1 MVTQRREGAKQ
12 TGKKFYMM
20 SKNRATLPKQRKDVP
35 LDGGGID
42 TLSQLLSGALE
53 QAGVNRK
60 DTIRLRLAAEEIL
73 GLWRSRAE
81 RETVCTF
88 RCGTRLGRMYI
99 EITAPGSRIDP
110 DEAAADM
117 AGQLLCANLLA
128 QAGLSPVYSYQDGIN
143 RLALYP
149 ARPQKISPLLQ
160 LLLAILS
167 AVAVGAALLALP
179 DWAGEAAAGVV
190 DPLFSA
196 LMGILQTLAS
206 PMIFLG
212 VCWGIINIGDVH
224 MLGRIG
230 RTVLLR
236 FLGAIFLL
244 TAATAACLVWLFRP
258 ESGTA
263 AMGENAAAQIYS
275 MILGIIPANVITP
288 FLEGN
293 SLQIIL
299 MAICAGLVLLVLG
312 EKTSALRALLGQVNT
327 AVQFMM
333 EIVSRYIA
341 LFIFVSL
348 LSLMLSDAMSNLGG
362 VVKGLALGIAACVA
376 WPLLYALWASL
387 RLKVS
392 FPLVLRKLLPT
403 YLIALSTA
411 SSSAALSSN
420 LETCER
426 RLGISGRIVHFAV
439 PLGQVVFKTG
449 AAVGFLV
456 LAMGL
461 AEFYGVAMP
470 PSWVVTGV
478 LTAALLAIA
487 APPVPGGSLTCYTV
501 LLTQLGIPAEAIG
514 LAVAGNVILDFF
526 MTSCGISCLQSE
538 LMLSANKL
546 GMLDRE
552 QLKKE

>member
-1 MVTQRREGAKQ
+1 MNK
-12 TGKKFYMM
+12 
-20 SKNRATLPKQRKDVP
+20 SKLLLPKQRMEVP
-35 LDGGGID
+35 LDEAGID
-42 TLSQLLSGALE
+42 TLSELLAGALE
-53 QAGVNRK
+53 RAAVNRK
-60 DTIRLRLAAEEIL
+60 DIIRLRLAAEEIL
-73 GLWRSRAE
+73 GLWKSE
-81 RETVCTF
+81 GEKETVCIF

-99 EITAPGSRIDP
+99 EITAPGKHMEPED
-110 DEAAADM
+110 AAADV
-117 AGQLLCANLLA
+117 AGRMLCSNLLA

-149 ARPQKISPLLQ
+149 TSPQKISPLLQ
-160 LLLAILS
+160 LLLAIVS

-179 DWAGEAAAGVV
+179 ACVGEAAAGVV
-190 DPLFSA
+190 NPLFNA

-206 PMIFLG
+206 PMIFLS
-212 VCWGIINIGDVH
+212 VCWGILNIGDVH

-230 RTVLLR
+230 KTVLLR
-236 FLGAIFLL
+236 FLGAIFLI
-244 TAATAACLVWLFRP
+244 TAITAVCLMWAFQPR
-258 ESGTA
+258 GGA
-263 AMGENAAAQIYS
+263 ASMGENAAAQIYS
-275 MILGIIPANVITP
+275 MILGIIPSNIVTP

-293 SLQIIL
+293 SLQIIC
-299 MAICAGLVLLVLG
+299 MAICVGLVLLVLG
-312 EKTSALRALLGQVNT
+312 EKTSALRDLLEQVNT

-333 EIVSRYIA
+333 ETVSRYIS
-341 LFIFVSL
+341 LFVFVSL
-348 LSLMLSDAMSNLGG
+348 LSLMLSDAISNLGG
-362 VVKGLALGIAACVA
+362 VVKGLLLGMAVCVV

-387 RLKVS
+387 RLKAPFLV
-392 FPLVLRKLLPT
+392 VLRKLLPT

-411 SSSAALSSN
+411 SSSAALSTN

-449 AAVGFLV
+449 AAVGFFV
-456 LAMGL
+456 LALGL
-461 AEFYGVAMP
+461 AEFYGVAMSLP
-470 PSWVVTGV
+470 WVVTGV
-478 LTAALLAIA
+478 LTAGLLAIA

-501 LLTQLGIPAEAIG
+501 LLTQLGIPDGAIG

-552 QLKKE
+552 RLEKE

>member
-1 MVTQRREGAKQ
+1 
-12 TGKKFYMM
+12 M
-20 SKNRATLPKQRKDVP
+20 SNNKTTLPKQRKEVP
-35 LDGGGID
+35 LDEAGID
-42 TLSQLLSGALE
+42 TLSHLLAGALE

-60 DTIRLRLAAEEIL
+60 DIIRLRLAVEEIL
-73 GLWRSRAE
+73 GLWRSSAE
-81 RETVCTF
+81 KKTVCTF
-88 RCGTRLGRMYI
+88 RCGTRLGRMYL
-99 EITAPGSRIDP
+99 EITAPGRRIDP
-110 DEAAADM
+110 DEATADM
-117 AGQLLCANLLA
+117 AGQMLCSNLLA

-143 RLALYP
+143 RLALYLSK
-149 ARPQKISPLLQ
+149 PQKISPLLQ

-167 AVAVGAALLALP
+167 AGTAGVVLLALP
-179 DWAGEAAAGVV
+179 APVREAAAGVV
-190 DPLFSA
+190 NPLFTA

-230 RTVLLR
+230 KLVLLR

-244 TAATAACLVWLFRP
+244 TAMTAACLVWLFRP
-258 ESGTA
+258 EGGA
-263 AMGENAAAQIYS
+263 ASMGENAAAQIYS
-275 MILGIIPANVITP
+275 MLLEIIPGNIVTP

-293 SLQIIL
+293 SLQIIF

-312 EKTSALRALLGQVNT
+312 EKTSALRALLGQLNT

-333 EIVSRYIA
+333 EVVSRYIS
-341 LFIFVSL
+341 LFVFVSL
-348 LSLMLSDAMSNLGG
+348 LSLMLSDAASNLGG
-362 VVKGLALGIAACVA
+362 VVKGLLLGMAACVA
-376 WPLLYALWASL
+376 WPLLYALWACL
-387 RLKVS
+387 RLRVS

-426 RLGISGRIVHFAV
+426 RLGVSGRIVHFAV
-439 PLGQVVFKTG
+439 PLGQVMFKTG
-449 AAVGFLV
+449 GAVGFFA
-456 LAMGL
+456 LALGL

-470 PSWVVTGV
+470 LSWIVTGV
-478 LTAALLAIA
+478 LTAGLLAIA

-501 LLTQLGIPAEAIG
+501 LLAQLGIPDEAIG

-538 LMLSANKL
+538 LMLSANRL
-546 GMLDRE
+546 GMLDRGRLE
-552 QLKKE
+552 KE

>member
-1 MVTQRREGAKQ
+1 
-12 TGKKFYMM
+12 M
-20 SKNRATLPKQRKDVP
+20 SNNKTTLPKQRKEVP
-35 LDGGGID
+35 LDEAGID
-42 TLSQLLSGALE
+42 TLSHLLAGALE

-60 DTIRLRLAAEEIL
+60 DIIRLRLAVEEIL
-73 GLWRSRAE
+73 GLWRSSAE
-81 RETVCTF
+81 KKTVCTF
-88 RCGTRLGRMYI
+88 RCGTRLGRMYL
-99 EITAPGSRIDP
+99 EITAPGRRIDP
-110 DEAAADM
+110 DEATADM
-117 AGQLLCANLLA
+117 AGQMLCSNLLA

-143 RLALYP
+143 RLALYLSK
-149 ARPQKISPLLQ
+149 PQKISPLLQ

-167 AVAVGAALLALP
+167 AGTAGVVLLALP
-179 DWAGEAAAGVV
+179 APVREAAAGVV
-190 DPLFSA
+190 TPLFTA

-206 PMIFLG
+206 PMIFLS

-230 RTVLLR
+230 KLVLLR

-244 TAATAACLVWLFRP
+244 TAMTAACLVWLFRP
-258 ESGTA
+258 EGGA
-263 AMGENAAAQIYS
+263 ASMGENAAAQIYS
-275 MILGIIPANVITP
+275 MLLEIIPGNIVTP

-293 SLQIIL
+293 SLQIIF

-312 EKTSALRALLGQVNT
+312 EKTSALRALLGQLNT

-333 EIVSRYIA
+333 EVVSRYIS
-341 LFIFVSL
+341 LFVFVSL
-348 LSLMLSDAMSNLGG
+348 LSLMLSDAASNLGG
-362 VVKGLALGIAACVA
+362 VVKGLLLGMAACVA
-376 WPLLYALWASL
+376 WPLLYALWACL
-387 RLKVS
+387 RLRVS

-439 PLGQVVFKTG
+439 PLGQVMFKTG
-449 AAVGFLV
+449 GAVGFFV
-456 LAMGL
+456 LALGL

-470 PSWVVTGV
+470 LSWIVTGV
-478 LTAALLAIA
+478 LTAGLLAIA
-487 APPVPGGSLTCYTV
+487 APTVPGGSLTCYTV
-501 LLTQLGIPAEAIG
+501 LLAQLGIPDEAIG

-538 LMLSANKL
+538 LMLSANRL
-546 GMLDRE
+546 GMLDRGRLE
-552 QLKKE
+552 KG

>member
-1 MVTQRREGAKQ
+1 
-12 TGKKFYMM
+12 M
-20 SKNRATLPKQRKDVP
+20 SNNKTTLPKQRKEVP
-35 LDGGGID
+35 LDEAGID
-42 TLSQLLSGALE
+42 TLSHLLAGALE

-60 DTIRLRLAAEEIL
+60 DIIRLRLAVEEIL
-73 GLWRSRAE
+73 GLWRSSAE
-81 RETVCTF
+81 KKTVCTF
-88 RCGTRLGRMYI
+88 RCGTRLGRMYL
-99 EITAPGSRIDP
+99 EITAPGRRIDP
-110 DEAAADM
+110 DEATADM
-117 AGQLLCANLLA
+117 AGQMLCSNLLA

-143 RLALYP
+143 RLALYLSK
-149 ARPQKISPLLQ
+149 PQKISPLLQ

-167 AVAVGAALLALP
+167 AGTAGVVLLALP
-179 DWAGEAAAGVV
+179 APVREATAGVV
-190 DPLFSA
+190 NPLFTA

-206 PMIFLG
+206 PMIFLS

-230 RTVLLR
+230 KLVLLR

-244 TAATAACLVWLFRP
+244 TAMTAACLVWLFRP
-258 ESGTA
+258 EGGA
-263 AMGENAAAQIYS
+263 ASMGENAAAQIYS
-275 MILGIIPANVITP
+275 MLLEIIPGNIVTP

-293 SLQIIL
+293 SLQIIF

-312 EKTSALRALLGQVNT
+312 EKTSALRALLGQLNT

-333 EIVSRYIA
+333 EVVSRYIS
-341 LFIFVSL
+341 LFVFVSL
-348 LSLMLSDAMSNLGG
+348 LSLMLSDAASNLGG
-362 VVKGLALGIAACVA
+362 VVKGLLLGMAACVA
-376 WPLLYALWASL
+376 WPLLYALWACL
-387 RLKVS
+387 RLRVS

-439 PLGQVVFKTG
+439 PLGQVMFKTG
-449 AAVGFLV
+449 GAVGFFV
-456 LAMGL
+456 LALGL

-470 PSWVVTGV
+470 LSWIVTGV
-478 LTAALLAIA
+478 LTAGLLAIA

-501 LLTQLGIPAEAIG
+501 LLAQLGIPDEAIG

-538 LMLSANKL
+538 LVLSANRL
-546 GMLDRE
+546 GMLDRGRLE
-552 QLKKE
+552 KE

>member
-1 MVTQRREGAKQ
+1 MNKH
-12 TGKKFYMM
+12 KL
-20 SKNRATLPKQRKDVP
+20 TLPKQRKEVP
-35 LDGGGID
+35 LNEAGID
-42 TLSQLLSGALE
+42 TLSQLLAGGLE

-60 DTIRLRLAAEEIL
+60 DTIRLRLAVEEIL
-73 GLWRSRAE
+73 GLWKARAE
-81 RETVCTF
+81 KETVCTF
-88 RCGTRLGRMYI
+88 RCGTRLGRMYL
-99 EITAPGSRIDP
+99 EITAPGARIDP

-117 AGQLLCANLLA
+117 AGRMLCSNLLA
-128 QAGLSPVYSYQDGIN
+128 QAGLSPVYSYQDGVN

-149 ARPQKISPLLQ
+149 SKPQKLSPLLQ
-160 LLLAILS
+160 LLLAILG
-167 AVAVGAALLALP
+167 AVVAGAVLLALP
-179 DWAGEAAAGVV
+179 ASVGEVAAGVV
-190 DPLFSA
+190 NPLFTA

-206 PMIFLG
+206 PMIFLS

-230 RTVLLR
+230 KTVLLR

-244 TAATAACLVWLFRP
+244 TAVTAACLVWMFRP
-258 ESGTA
+258 ESGA
-263 AMGENAAAQIYS
+263 ASLGENAAAQIYS
-275 MILGIIPANVITP
+275 MILGIIPTNVVTP

-293 SLQIIL
+293 SLQIIF
-299 MAICAGLVLLVLG
+299 MAICVGLVLLVLG
-312 EKTSALRALLGQVNT
+312 EKSSALRVLLGQVNT

-333 EIVSRYIA
+333 EIVSRYIS
-341 LFIFVSL
+341 LFVFVSL
-348 LSLMLSDAMSNLGG
+348 LSLMLSDALSNLGG
-362 VVKGLALGIAACVA
+362 VVKGLLLGIAACVA

-387 RLKVS
+387 RLKIS

-411 SSSAALSSN
+411 SSSAALSTN

-449 AAVGFLV
+449 GAVGFLV
-456 LAMGL
+456 LALGL

-470 PSWVVTGV
+470 LSWVVTGV
-478 LTAALLAIA
+478 LTAGLLAIA

-501 LLTQLGIPAEAIG
+501 LLAQLGIPEVAIG
-514 LAVAGNVILDFF
+514 LAVAGNVLLDFF

-546 GMLDRE
+546 GMLDLERLRGE
-552 QLKKE
+552 

>member
-1 MVTQRREGAKQ
+1 
-12 TGKKFYMM
+12 M
-20 SKNRATLPKQRKDVP
+20 SNNKTTLPKQRKEVP
-35 LDGGGID
+35 LDEAGID
-42 TLSQLLSGALE
+42 TLSHLLAGALE

-60 DTIRLRLAAEEIL
+60 DIIRLRLAVEEIL
-73 GLWRSRAE
+73 GLWRSSAE
-81 RETVCTF
+81 KKTVCTF
-88 RCGTRLGRMYI
+88 RCGTRLGRMYL
-99 EITAPGSRIDP
+99 EITAPGRRIDP
-110 DEAAADM
+110 DEATADM
-117 AGQLLCANLLA
+117 AGQMLCSNLLA

-143 RLALYP
+143 RLALYLSK
-149 ARPQKISPLLQ
+149 PQKISPLLQ

-167 AVAVGAALLALP
+167 AGTAGVVLLALP
-179 DWAGEAAAGVV
+179 APVREATAGVV
-190 DPLFSA
+190 NPLFTA

-206 PMIFLG
+206 PMIFLS

-230 RTVLLR
+230 KLVLLR

-244 TAATAACLVWLFRP
+244 TAMTAACLVWLFRP
-258 ESGTA
+258 EGGA
-263 AMGENAAAQIYS
+263 ASMGENAAAQIYS
-275 MILGIIPANVITP
+275 MLLEIIPGNIVTP

-293 SLQIIL
+293 SLQIIF

-312 EKTSALRALLGQVNT
+312 EKTSALRALLGQLNT

-333 EIVSRYIA
+333 EVVSRYIS
-341 LFIFVSL
+341 LFVFVSL
-348 LSLMLSDAMSNLGG
+348 LSLMLSDAASNLGG
-362 VVKGLALGIAACVA
+362 VVKGLLLGMAACVA
-376 WPLLYALWASL
+376 WPLLYALWACL
-387 RLKVS
+387 RLRVS

-439 PLGQVVFKTG
+439 PLGQVMFKTG
-449 AAVGFLV
+449 GAVGFFV
-456 LAMGL
+456 LALGL

-470 PSWVVTGV
+470 LSWIVTGV
-478 LTAALLAIA
+478 LTAGLLAIA

-501 LLTQLGIPAEAIG
+501 LLAQLGIPDEAIG

-538 LMLSANKL
+538 LMLSANRL
-546 GMLDRE
+546 GMLDRGRLE
-552 QLKKE
+552 KG

>member
-1 MVTQRREGAKQ
+1 
-12 TGKKFYMM
+12 M
-20 SKNRATLPKQRKDVP
+20 SNNKTTLPKQRKEVP
-35 LDGGGID
+35 LDEAGID
-42 TLSQLLSGALE
+42 TLSHLLAGALE

-60 DTIRLRLAAEEIL
+60 DIIRLRLAVEEIL
-73 GLWRSRAE
+73 GLWRSSAE
-81 RETVCTF
+81 KKTVCTF
-88 RCGTRLGRMYI
+88 RCGTRLGRMYL
-99 EITAPGSRIDP
+99 EITAPGRRIDP
-110 DEAAADM
+110 DKATADM
-117 AGQLLCANLLA
+117 AGQMLCSNLLA

-143 RLALYP
+143 RLALYLSK
-149 ARPQKISPLLQ
+149 PQKISPLLQ

-167 AVAVGAALLALP
+167 AGTAGVVLLALP
-179 DWAGEAAAGVV
+179 APVREAAAGVV
-190 DPLFSA
+190 NPLFTA

-206 PMIFLG
+206 PMIFLS

-230 RTVLLR
+230 KLVLLR

-244 TAATAACLVWLFRP
+244 TAMTAACLVWLFRP
-258 ESGTA
+258 EGGA
-263 AMGENAAAQIYS
+263 ASMGENAAAQIYS
-275 MILGIIPANVITP
+275 MLLEIIPGNIVTP

-293 SLQIIL
+293 SLQIIF

-312 EKTSALRALLGQVNT
+312 EKTSALRALLGQLNT

-333 EIVSRYIA
+333 EVVSRYIS
-341 LFIFVSL
+341 LFVFVSL
-348 LSLMLSDAMSNLGG
+348 LSLMLSDAASNLGG
-362 VVKGLALGIAACVA
+362 VVKGLLLGMAACVA
-376 WPLLYALWASL
+376 WPLLYALWACL
-387 RLKVS
+387 RLRVS

-439 PLGQVVFKTG
+439 PLGQVMFKTG
-449 AAVGFLV
+449 GAVGFFV
-456 LAMGL
+456 LALGL

-470 PSWVVTGV
+470 LSWIVTGV
-478 LTAALLAIA
+478 LTAGLLAIA

-501 LLTQLGIPAEAIG
+501 LLAQLGIPDEAIG

-538 LMLSANKL
+538 LILSANRL
-546 GMLDRE
+546 GMLDRGRLE
-552 QLKKE
+552 KE

>member
-1 MVTQRREGAKQ
+1 
-12 TGKKFYMM
+12 M
-20 SKNRATLPKQRKDVP
+20 SNNKTTLPKQRKEVP
-35 LDGGGID
+35 LDEAGID
-42 TLSQLLSGALE
+42 TLSHLLAGALE

-60 DTIRLRLAAEEIL
+60 DIIRLRLAVEEIL
-73 GLWRSRAE
+73 GLWRSSAE
-81 RETVCTF
+81 KKTVCTF
-88 RCGTRLGRMYI
+88 RCGTRLGRMYL
-99 EITAPGSRIDP
+99 EITAPGRRIDP
-110 DEAAADM
+110 DEATADM
-117 AGQLLCANLLA
+117 AGQMLCSNLLA

-143 RLALYP
+143 RLALYLSK
-149 ARPQKISPLLQ
+149 PQKISPLLQ

-167 AVAVGAALLALP
+167 AGTAGVVLLALP
-179 DWAGEAAAGVV
+179 APVREATAGVV
-190 DPLFSA
+190 NPLFTA

-206 PMIFLG
+206 PMIFLS

-230 RTVLLR
+230 KLVLLR

-244 TAATAACLVWLFRP
+244 TAMTAACLVWLFRP
-258 ESGTA
+258 EGGA
-263 AMGENAAAQIYS
+263 ASMGENAAAQIYS
-275 MILGIIPANVITP
+275 MLLEIIPGNIVTP

-293 SLQIIL
+293 SLQIIF

-312 EKTSALRALLGQVNT
+312 EKTSALRALLGQLNT

-333 EIVSRYIA
+333 EVVSRYIS
-341 LFIFVSL
+341 LFVFVSL
-348 LSLMLSDAMSNLGG
+348 LSLMLSDAASNLGG
-362 VVKGLALGIAACVA
+362 VVKGLLLGMAACVA
-376 WPLLYALWASL
+376 WPLLYALWACL
-387 RLKVS
+387 RLRVS

-439 PLGQVVFKTG
+439 PLGQVMFKTG
-449 AAVGFLV
+449 GAVGFFV
-456 LAMGL
+456 LALGL
-461 AEFYGVAMP
+461 AEFCGVAMP
-470 PSWVVTGV
+470 LSWIVTGV
-478 LTAALLAIA
+478 LTAGLLAIA

-501 LLTQLGIPAEAIG
+501 LLAQLGIPDEAIG

-538 LMLSANKL
+538 LVLSANRL
-546 GMLDRE
+546 GMLDRGRLE
-552 QLKKE
+552 KE

>member
-1 MVTQRREGAKQ
+1 
-12 TGKKFYMM
+12 M
-20 SKNRATLPKQRKDVP
+20 SNNKTTLPKQRKEVP
-35 LDGGGID
+35 LDEAGID
-42 TLSQLLSGALE
+42 TLSHLLAGALE

-60 DTIRLRLAAEEIL
+60 DIIRLRLAVEEIL
-73 GLWRSRAE
+73 GLWRSSAE
-81 RETVCTF
+81 KKTVCTF
-88 RCGTRLGRMYI
+88 RCGTRLGRMYL
-99 EITAPGSRIDP
+99 EITAPGRRIDP
-110 DEAAADM
+110 DEATADM
-117 AGQLLCANLLA
+117 AGQMLCSNLLA

-143 RLALYP
+143 RLALYLSK
-149 ARPQKISPLLQ
+149 PQKISPLLQ

-167 AVAVGAALLALP
+167 AGTAGVVLLALP
-179 DWAGEAAAGVV
+179 APVREAAAGVV
-190 DPLFSA
+190 THLFTA

-230 RTVLLR
+230 KLVLLR

-244 TAATAACLVWLFRP
+244 TAMTAACLVWLFRP
-258 ESGTA
+258 EGGA
-263 AMGENAAAQIYS
+263 ASMGENAAAQIYS
-275 MILGIIPANVITP
+275 MLLEIIPGNIVTP

-293 SLQIIL
+293 SLQIIF

-312 EKTSALRALLGQVNT
+312 EKTSALRALLGQLNT

-333 EIVSRYIA
+333 EVVSRYIS
-341 LFIFVSL
+341 LFVFVSL
-348 LSLMLSDAMSNLGG
+348 LSLMLSDAASNLGG
-362 VVKGLALGIAACVA
+362 VVKGLLLGMAACVA
-376 WPLLYALWASL
+376 WPLLYALWACL
-387 RLKVS
+387 RLRVS

-439 PLGQVVFKTG
+439 PLGQVMFKTG
-449 AAVGFLV
+449 GAVGFFV
-456 LAMGL
+456 LALGL

-470 PSWVVTGV
+470 LSWIVTGV
-478 LTAALLAIA
+478 LTAGLLAIA

-501 LLTQLGIPAEAIG
+501 LLAQLGIPDEAIG

-538 LMLSANKL
+538 LVLSANRL
-546 GMLDRE
+546 GMLDRGRLE
-552 QLKKE
+552 KE

>member
-1 MVTQRREGAKQ
+1 
-12 TGKKFYMM
+12 M
-20 SKNRATLPKQRKDVP
+20 SNNKTTLPKQRKEVP
-35 LDGGGID
+35 LDEAGID
-42 TLSQLLSGALE
+42 TLSHLLAGALE

-60 DTIRLRLAAEEIL
+60 DIIRLRLAVEEIL
-73 GLWRSRAE
+73 GLWRSSAE
-81 RETVCTF
+81 KKTVCTF
-88 RCGTRLGRMYI
+88 RCGTRLGRMYL
-99 EITAPGSRIDP
+99 EITAPGRRIDP
-110 DEAAADM
+110 DEATADM
-117 AGQLLCANLLA
+117 AGQMLCSNLLA

-143 RLALYP
+143 RLALYLSK
-149 ARPQKISPLLQ
+149 PQKISPLLQ

-167 AVAVGAALLALP
+167 AGTAGVVLLALP
-179 DWAGEAAAGVV
+179 APVREAAAGVV
-190 DPLFSA
+190 NPLFTA

-206 PMIFLG
+206 PMIFLS

-230 RTVLLR
+230 KLVLLR

-244 TAATAACLVWLFRP
+244 TAMTAACLVWLFRP
-258 ESGTA
+258 EGGA
-263 AMGENAAAQIYS
+263 ASMGENAAAQIYS
-275 MILGIIPANVITP
+275 MLLEIIPGNIVTP

-293 SLQIIL
+293 SLQIIF

-312 EKTSALRALLGQVNT
+312 EKTSALRALLGQLNT

-333 EIVSRYIA
+333 EVVSRYIS
-341 LFIFVSL
+341 LFVFVSL
-348 LSLMLSDAMSNLGG
+348 LSLMLSDAASNLGG
-362 VVKGLALGIAACVA
+362 VVKGLLLGMAACVA
-376 WPLLYALWASL
+376 WPLLYALWACL
-387 RLKVS
+387 RLRVS

-439 PLGQVVFKTG
+439 PLGQVMFKTG
-449 AAVGFLV
+449 GAVGFFV
-456 LAMGL
+456 LALGL

-470 PSWVVTGV
+470 LSWIVTGV
-478 LTAALLAIA
+478 LTAGLLAIA

-501 LLTQLGIPAEAIG
+501 LLAQLGIPDEAIG

-538 LMLSANKL
+538 LVLSANRL
-546 GMLDRE
+546 GMLDRGRLE
-552 QLKKE
+552 KE

>member
-1 MVTQRREGAKQ
+1 
-12 TGKKFYMM
+12 M
-20 SKNRATLPKQRKDVP
+20 SNNKTTLPKQRKEVP
-35 LDGGGID
+35 LDEAGID
-42 TLSQLLSGALE
+42 TLSHLLAGALE

-60 DTIRLRLAAEEIL
+60 DIIRLRLAVEEIL
-73 GLWRSRAE
+73 GLWRSSAE
-81 RETVCTF
+81 KKTVCTF
-88 RCGTRLGRMYI
+88 RCGTRLGRMYL
-99 EITAPGSRIDP
+99 EITAPGRRIDP
-110 DEAAADM
+110 DEATADM
-117 AGQLLCANLLA
+117 AGQMLCSNLLA

-143 RLALYP
+143 RLALYLSK
-149 ARPQKISPLLQ
+149 PQKISPLLQ

-167 AVAVGAALLALP
+167 AGTAGVVLLALP
-179 DWAGEAAAGVV
+179 APVREAAAGVV
-190 DPLFSA
+190 TPLFTA

-230 RTVLLR
+230 KLVLLR

-244 TAATAACLVWLFRP
+244 TAMTAACLVWLFRP
-258 ESGTA
+258 EGGA
-263 AMGENAAAQIYS
+263 ASMGENAAAQIYS
-275 MILGIIPANVITP
+275 MLLEIIPGNIVTP

-293 SLQIIL
+293 SLQIIF

-312 EKTSALRALLGQVNT
+312 EKTSALRALLGQLNT

-333 EIVSRYIA
+333 EVVSRYIS
-341 LFIFVSL
+341 LFVFVSL
-348 LSLMLSDAMSNLGG
+348 LSLMLSDAASNLGG
-362 VVKGLALGIAACVA
+362 VVKGLLLGMAACVA
-376 WPLLYALWASL
+376 WPLLYALWACL
-387 RLKVS
+387 RLRVS

-439 PLGQVVFKTG
+439 PLGQVMFKTG
-449 AAVGFLV
+449 GAVGFFV
-456 LAMGL
+456 LALGL

-470 PSWVVTGV
+470 LSWIVTGV
-478 LTAALLAIA
+478 LTAGLLAIA

-501 LLTQLGIPAEAIG
+501 LLAQLGIPDEAIG

-538 LMLSANKL
+538 LVLSANRL
-546 GMLDRE
+546 GMLDRGRLE
-552 QLKKE
+552 KE